1 MDKLT
6 RVRAAKLAARRV
18 LRAAEMAPSAQKDS
32 YYLAN
37 DLEARIEKAVAR
49 ALVVGRDQERARA
62 ARLARQEAE
71 GTHGDAQWALRA
83 FADAL
88 EQAPPGE

>member
-18 LRAAEMAPSAQKDS
+18 LRAAEMAPSTQKDTWF
-32 YYLAN
+32 LAN

-62 ARLARQEAE
+62 ARLVRSWAIEKGGYEALAYE
-71 GTHGDAQWALRA
+71 
-83 FADAL
+83 L
-88 EQAPPGE
+88 EQPPPGE